1 MLIGA
6 IQIELAIPWAMS
18 IKDKRRAIKGLIQRV
33 QTRFR
38 ASCAEVGDN
47 DNWRNAIIGVAVVSN
62 DVKHLQSI
70 CQKIVNFIEEHD
82 ATRLEDFAI
91 EII

>member
-1 MLIGA
+1 MIIGA
-6 IQIELAIPWAMS
+6 IQIELAIPWALS

-33 QTRFR
+33 QTRFH

-47 DNWRNAIIGVAVVSN
+47 ERWRSAVLGVAVVGN
-62 DVKHLQSI
+62 DVKHLQSV
-70 CQKIVNFIEEHD
+70 CQKIVNFIEEHED
-82 ATRLEDFAI
+82 TRLEDFAI